1 MRGNRI
7 HQPARLIDAGN
18 GGHNFGWDF
27 FAQLNV
33 LIKLRQQRA
42 DEQAGLLIWHLS
54 SLKLLRFSLK
64 ELIIVDYG
72 FNHRPRNTF
81 YQHLHGTVRQAYQ
94 LQNSGDRANTEK
106 VVCTGLI
113 I

>member
-33 LIKLRQQRA
+33 LIKLR
-42 DEQAGLLIWHLS
+42 
-54 SLKLLRFSLK
+54 
-64 ELIIVDYG
+64 
-72 FNHRPRNTF
+72 
-81 YQHLHGTVRQAYQ
+81 
-94 LQNSGDRANTEK
+94 
-106 VVCTGLI
+106 
-113 I
+113 